1 MHRQDG
7 VQPDPDSSSR
17 HPESG
22 AQFGAA
28 SGAASGAAPSPVSRP
43 VSIGWVA
50 AAVVVVLVAVTAG
63 RFVLRLGDVAGL
75 VIAAIALALITLPI
89 RRRLAALVGNGAA
102 TVMTALATVAGVG
115 VVATLALGDLSQRA
129 EDIAELAE
137 RRLDQIDQGSLV
149 DRVVSATRLD
159 DAIAGWL
166 ERVPSEI
173 VVGGDGGGAV
183 VTRIFLFLTVVILA
197 AFLQSSGERIVDWA
211 CRRWPR
217 EAVGPD
223 GDTTT
228 PRRTARELV
237 DDVERRGIGFVRRL
251 LLVALV
257 AATVVAVVGRVTGF
271 PGAVVLG
278 LWVGCW
284 AVVPT
289 IGFVAAMAPVAVLL
303 ALDQRPIGAVMVA
316 VVVAVLV
323 AAVVVRRRWLDPMV
337 RIGPGPYV
345 IAVAAGLAV
354 GGVAGSLV
362 ALAVV
367 AAVVAVMTSPHR
379 VRRPALWEL
388 PADRVVVWNGVTL
401 PTGWRL
407 GVLVVAAV
415 AAGVGVWI
423 LAVGLGRFVVWLL
436 VGGFVAVALSKPVA
450 LVEDRTRLSRAAA
463 SGVVCGLIGVAL
475 IAAALTGADE
485 GARATTT
492 LTERLPEIVADIEE
506 FPLVGDWLADRE
518 AAVWVEEQMNDLPQR
533 VRTGRPADWLPYF
546 GSRLVDLFW
555 TVMIALALLV
565 DGPRLSR
572 AAERRVP
579 AVQRRQ
585 WSRLIAATGT
595 ALTGYAAG
603 AALVAGI
610 NATVIFVI
618 AAILG
623 LGVAPALALW
633 GFVWNFV
640 PQIGGFMG
648 GLPLVVFAF
657 VLGPAQGLFAA
668 AAFIAYQF
676 VENNVIQPSV
686 IGAAIDI
693 APWGTLLAAV
703 AGGAAAGVVGAVVL
717 TPLVG
722 VIGIIRREL
731 ASETFPGTTVPA
743 ARGDR
748 APGTGSAVEVE
759 HATSRRT

>member
-1 MHRQDG
+1 MMQTQD
-7 VQPDPDSSSR
+7 
-17 HPESG
+17 E
-22 AQFGAA
+22 AQA
-28 SGAASGAAPSPVSRP
+28 VTDRSRP

-50 AAVVVVLVAVTAG
+50 SAVVVVLVAVTAG
-63 RFVLRLGDVAGL
+63 GFVLRLGDVAGL
-75 VIAAIALALITLPI
+75 VITAAAIALITLPI
-89 RRRLAALVGNGAA
+89 RRRLAAVVGRGAA
-102 TVMTALATVAGVG
+102 TALTALATVAGVG
-115 VVATLALGDLSQRA
+115 VVATVALGDLSKRA
-129 EDIAELAE
+129 EDIARLAE
-137 RRLDQIDQGSLV
+137 RRLDEIDQGSLI

-159 DAIAGWL
+159 DAITGWL
-166 ERVPSEI
+166 EEVPSEI
-173 VVGGDGGGAV
+173 VVGGDGGGALA
-183 VTRIFLFLTVVILA
+183 TRIFLFLTVVILA
-197 AFLQSSGERIVDWA
+197 AFLQSSGERIVNWA
-211 CRRWPR
+211 CGRWPR

-223 GDTTT
+223 GDTTS
-228 PRRTARELV
+228 PRRTARELA
-237 DDVERRGIGFVRRL
+237 DDIERRGIGFVRRVIVVVL
-251 LLVALV
+251 ASAAIVAG
-257 AATVVAVVGRVTGF
+257 VGSATGF

-289 IGFVAAMAPVAVLL
+289 VGFVAAMAPVAVLL

-323 AAVVVRRRWLDPMV
+323 MAVVVRRRWLDPMV
-337 RIGPGPYV
+337 RVGAGPYV

-354 GGVAGSLV
+354 GGVGGSLV
-362 ALAVV
+362 ALTVV
-367 AAVVAVMTSPHR
+367 AALVAITTSPHR
-379 VRRPALWEL
+379 VQRPTLWEL
-388 PADRVVVWNGVTL
+388 PADRVIVWNGVTL

-407 GVLVVAAV
+407 GLLVVAAV

-423 LAVGLGRFVVWLL
+423 LAVELGRFVVWVV
-436 VGGFVAVALSKPVA
+436 VGGFVAVALSRPVA
-450 LVEDRTRLSRAAA
+450 FVEDRTRLSRSGAA
-463 SGVVCGLIGVAL
+463 GVVCGIIGVAL
-475 IAAALTGADE
+475 IAAGLTGADE

-492 LTERLPEIVADIEE
+492 LTERLPEIVADLEE
-506 FPLVGDWLADRE
+506 FPVVGAWLEERE

-555 TVMIALALLV
+555 TLMIALALLV
-565 DGPRLSR
+565 DGPRMAR

-579 AVQRRQ
+579 AVRRRQ

-595 ALTGYAAG
+595 ALAGYAAG
-603 AALVAGI
+603 AALVASI

-633 GFVWNFV
+633 GFVWAFV

-648 GLPLVVFAF
+648 GFPLVVFAF

-668 AAFIAYQF
+668 VVFIAYQF
-676 VENNVIQPSV
+676 VENHVIQPSI

-703 AGGAAAGVVGAVVL
+703 AGAAAAGVVGAVVL

-722 VIGIIRREL
+722 VVGVIRREL
-731 ASETFPGTTVPA
+731 ASDDFPGVTAST
-743 ARGDR
+743 ARSDR
-748 APGTGSAVEVE
+748 PPVTE
-759 HATSRRT
+759 

>member
-1 MHRQDG
+1 MHTRDAALA
-7 VQPDPDSSSR
+7 PEAD
-17 HPESG
+17 HPR
-22 AQFGAA
+22 A
-28 SGAASGAAPSPVSRP
+28 

-50 AAVVVVLVAVTAG
+50 AATLVVLLAVTAG
-63 RFVLRLGDVAGL
+63 RFVNRLGQVAGL
-75 VIAAIALALITLPI
+75 VIAAAALAVITLPI
-89 RRRLAALVGNGAA
+89 RRRLAEHVGNAAA
-102 TVMTALATVAGVG
+102 TVMTAIGTVIGVG
-115 VVATLALGDLSQRA
+115 VVATLALSDLSRRA
-129 EDIAELAE
+129 DEIAQLAE
-137 RRLDQIDQGSLV
+137 RRLDEIEQGSLI

-159 DAIAGWL
+159 QAITGWL
-166 ERVPSEI
+166 DQVPSEI
-173 VVGGDGGGAV
+173 VVGDDGGGAL
-183 VTRIFLFLTVVILA
+183 VTRVFLFLTVVILA
-197 AFLQSSGERIVDWA
+197 AFLQSSGARIVDWA
-211 CRRWPR
+211 CARWPR
-217 EAVGPD
+217 EGGD
-223 GDTTT
+223 GDGTTS
-228 PRRTARELV
+228 PRRVARQLAE
-237 DDVERRGIGFVRRL
+237 DIERRGIGFVRRVL
-251 LLVALV
+251 AVIGAV
-257 AATVVAVVGRVTGF
+257 AAIVAVAGTVTGF

-289 IGFVAAMAPVAVLL
+289 VGPVAAMAPVVVLL
-303 ALDQRPIGAVMVA
+303 ALDQRPIGAVMVVI
-316 VVVAVLV
+316 VVTVLV
-323 AAVVVRRRWLDPMV
+323 AVIVVRRRWLDPMV
-337 RIGPGPYV
+337 RIGAGPYV
-345 IAVAAGLAV
+345 IAVAAGVAV

-367 AAVVAVMTSPHR
+367 AAVIATMTSEHR
-379 VRRPALWEL
+379 VERPDLWVL
-388 PADRVVVWNGVTL
+388 PSDRVVTWRHVTL

-415 AAGVGVWI
+415 AAGVGLWI

-436 VGGFVAVALSKPVA
+436 VGGFVAVALSRPVA
-450 LVEDRTRLSRAAA
+450 WIEDRTRLSRVAA
-463 SGVVCGLIGVAL
+463 SAVVCGLIGVAL
-475 IAAALTGADE
+475 VGAAFTGADD

-506 FPLVGDWLADRE
+506 FPLIGSWLEDRD

-555 TVMIALALLV
+555 TVMLALALLV
-565 DGPRLSR
+565 DGPRLAK

-579 AVQRRQ
+579 ATRRRQ
-585 WSRLIAATGT
+585 WSRLIAATGS
-595 ALTGYAAG
+595 ALAGYAAG

-618 AAILG
+618 AVVLG

-668 AAFIAYQF
+668 LAFIAYQF
-676 VENNVIQPSV
+676 VENHVIQPSV

-722 VIGIIRREL
+722 VIGVIRREL
-731 ASETFPGTTVPA
+731 ASDDFPGSTKPVAA
-743 ARGDR
+743 AR
-748 APGTGSAVEVE
+748 PSPP
-759 HATSRRT
+759 